1 LLQVKNKTVFLN
13 DHITMIIDRRNKG
26 MNMNKVSFKPA
37 GLLIIVAVLLSA
49 CASNTKFPDFKRK
62 LMGGQ
67 NSDVIVHELGTDKQ
81 QKLQNLGNITVVD
94 AARVT
99 ESERQNAVAK
109 PVGRPDR
116 DLGTTIASLGLL
128 GKTGFWLETPLVE
141 AEADG
146 RVVYLQNGT
155 AINLRLIPNGG
166 AAGSGSQISVAAM
179 QILGISIVDLAELRV
194 FIR

>member
-1 LLQVKNKTVFLN
+1 MLQVKNKTVLLN
-13 DHITMIIDRRNKG
+13 HHMTAIIDTRNKG
-26 MNMNKVSFKPA
+26 TNMNRMSLKPA
-37 GLLIIVAVLLSA
+37 GLLIIVAVILSA
-49 CASNTKFPDFKRK
+49 CTSNMRFQDLKRRI
-62 LMGGQ
+62 MGGQ
-67 NSDVIVHELGTDKQ
+67 DSDVVVHELETGEQEKP
-81 QKLQNLGNITVVD
+81 QNLGNITVAD
-94 AARVT
+94 AAKVT
-99 ESERQNAVAK
+99 DAERQKAVAK

-128 GKTGFWLETPLVE
+128 DKTGFWLETPLVK

-146 RVVYLQNGT
+146 RVVYLKSGT

-179 QILGISIVDLAELRV
+179 QILGIPIVDLAELRV

>member
-1 LLQVKNKTVFLN
+1 
-13 DHITMIIDRRNKG
+13 MG
-26 MNMNKVSFKPA
+26 ANMNKVSIKPV
-37 GLLIIVAVLLSA
+37 GLLIVVAVLLTA
-49 CASNTKFPDFKRK
+49 CASNTQFQDLKRK
-62 LMGGQ
+62 ILGGQ
-67 NSDVIVHELGTDKQ
+67 DSDVVVHELETGEQEKP
-81 QKLQNLGNITVVD
+81 QNLGKITVAD
-94 AARVT
+94 AVKVT
-99 ESERQNAVAK
+99 ESERQKAVAK

-146 RVVYLQNGT
+146 RVVYLQSGT

-179 QILGISIVDLAELRV
+179 QILGIPIVDLAELRV